1 LSGNEIATVPAN
13 AAWPDAGLLQTLI
26 LDGNAID
33 AIESAA
39 FAPLDALQSLYV
51 PSLYL
56 LPPRCWRLPC
66 LTRELSLGSD
76 LYQTLGSPVSTA
88 SSSRLRSPRCK

>member
-1 LSGNEIATVPAN
+1 MTNVTLPLYRRDLSDNEIATVPAT

-33 AIESAA
+33 DVEAAA

-51 PSLYL
+51 PPYL
-56 LPPRCWRLPC
+56 LMN
-66 LTRELSLGSD
+66 
-76 LYQTLGSPVSTA
+76 
-88 SSSRLRSPRCK
+88 